1 MSRRIERVNELIKA
15 EIAELL
21 QREVSDPRLSSLVS
35 ILAVDTS
42 PDLRNATVRVSV
54 LGSEEE
60 TEQSMAALR
69 RARGFLR
76 HELAGRLVMRQ
87 VPELSFKLDTSIA
100 EGSKMLEMI
109 KQIEQGET
117 PQDEER

>member
-21 QREVSDPRLSSLVS
+21 QREVSDPRLGSLVS
-35 ILAVDTS
+35 IVAVDTS
-42 PDLRNATVRVSV
+42 PDLRNASVRVSV

-60 TEQSMAALR
+60 IEQSMAALK

-76 HELAGRLVMRQ
+76 HELAGRLVMRS
-87 VPELSFKLDTSIA
+87 VPQLTFRLDTSIA
-100 EGSKMLEMI
+100 DGSKVLEMM
-109 KQIEQGET
+109 KQFEQGET
-117 PQDEER
+117 TQGEER